1 MSTALATPPADPR
14 LDVVLQR
21 LDRLEQA
28 VERLAGLLEQAKPLP
43 WKHLERRPHKWR
55 RQLYVK
61 GRNMTA
67 RQLAGGVL
75 SNKMTPEEGA
85 LNYDLPVDAVREAL
99 DYVQKERALLEYET
113 LYEQHLLKQRGHSLA
128 TALVSG

>member
-85 LNYDLPVDAVREAL
+85 RDYDLPVEAVREAL
-99 DYVQKERALLEYET
+99 AYVEKEKDLVEYEVMF
-113 LYEQHLLKQRGHSLA
+113 EQHCLSKEGYNLDAPTLPG
-128 TALVSG
+128 